1 MAWGRANVLQCVAI
15 HTTSSSIHVHEV
27 ASFSVHLYLLPSSG
41 KKKKDGGGGFES
53 AMEAAEQ
60 DVKKVEAMK
69 KYPGL
74 CLPDNPEQAMK
85 LLQPDGRDVRA
96 AKDALSEVG
105 ETDRG
110 IYCNMYMYPHMYMML
125 YPHMYMYAMD
135 GGLHQT
141 CLLKQPKANPW
152 N

>member
-1 MAWGRANVLQCVAI
+1 M
-15 HTTSSSIHVHEV
+15 
-27 ASFSVHLYLLPSSG
+27 YLLPCPG

-60 DVKKVEAMK
+60 DVKKADTMK

-85 LLQPDGRDVRA
+85 LLQPDSHDVRA

-110 IYCNMYMYPHMYMML
+110 IYTLCYTPTCTCML
-125 YPHMYMYAMD
+125 WTVDCTKLA
-135 GGLHQT
+135 
-141 CLLKQPKANPW
+141 CSNSR
-152 N
+152 